1 MIYEIFGL
9 RKQRITEKIS
19 LIRKGDLINPIPAQ
33 SWTPFRQE
41 DDTIDLIELFH
52 KLWNWKFLILAI
64 TVVAN
69 VGSLITTQYLPKT

>member
-1 MIYEIFGL
+1 M
-9 RKQRITEKIS
+9 TEKIP
-19 LIRKGDLINPIPAQ
+19 LIIKGDPYQEGDPINPIPAQ
-33 SWTPFRQE
+33 AWTPFHQE